1 MVNLWNFLKPKNNN
15 EIEFKPL
22 VKDPLANSAGIRP
35 DGNFAQIMPIEP
47 LQITTNGEAIQ
58 NPDIQPERRVTL
70 GDRAKNRMN
79 IFGQK
84 LYENLMGKQAQPT
97 DNISQGGQ
105 TVITEDGQIYNPIGN
120 VTTSSN
126 PRTGGFLRD
135 FTGGYQENRFTPAS
149 LDNFEQN
156 TLADGRKKGF
166 AYRAGEAL
174 GSLARFGESPLGR
187 GLLVGGAIGALGG
200 DPTAMLA
207 YGASTSMMNQGNRMR
222 DRAYRDDLI
231 STAQQS
237 LMEQPGFSE
246 LSAEDQQAQLQNIAN
261 QVNSY
266 RGYVDNNTYNN
277 MIKAQQIRDNAAY
290 RKMYFDANQ
299 ANLQAQREWQRQQ
312 AEQARADRQAQFE
325 YQKSND
331 AANRAIRYADLQD
344 RRNQRAIDNYYKEEG
359 LKLRRDAQEA
369 KLNKS
374 LYKNTQERN
383 ATLNQIQQIRNYV
396 NNNPRA
402 TGLAIGTLTG
412 DIANRFDS
420 NPQHIKTRTAIDDFK
435 TKIRHDLTGAAFSAK
450 EAREYEKFLPNTRD
464 TKDIINAKLDALEAK
479 ITAGGTL
486 SPKVD
491 SSAVQAEMKR
501 RGLL

>member
-1 MVNLWNFLKPKNNN
+1 MNLWNFLKPKNNLDEYAKN
-15 EIEFKPL
+15 M
-22 VKDPLANSAGIRP
+22 
-35 DGNFAQIMPIEP
+35 QP
-47 LQITTNGEAIQ
+47 LQPALTPIQMDMNGNMVE
-58 NPDIQPERRVTL
+58 NPNIQPERRVTL
-70 GDRAKNRMN
+70 GDRVRNRATMA
-79 IFGQK
+79 GQK
-84 LYENLMGKQAQPT
+84 LSEALLGKQAQST
-97 DNISQGGQ
+97 DNITQGGQ
-105 TVITEDGQIYNPIGN
+105 TITTADGETYNPIGN

-126 PRTGGFLRD
+126 PRTGGFFRD
-135 FTGGYQENRFTPAS
+135 FSGGYQENRFTPAS
-149 LDNFEQN
+149 LENFGQN
-156 TLADGRKKGF
+156 KLADGRNKGF

-187 GLLVGGAIGALGG
+187 GLLVGGTIGALGG

-207 YGASTSMMNQGNRMR
+207 FGASTSMMNQGNRMR

-231 STAQQS
+231 ATAQQS

-277 MIKAQQIRDNAAY
+277 MIRAQQIRDNAAY

-312 AEQARADRQAQFE
+312 AEQARADRQAQFD

-331 AANRAIRYADLQD
+331 AANRALRYADLQD

-369 KLNKS
+369 RLNKS

-396 NNNPRA
+396 NNNPKA
-402 TGLAIGTLTG
+402 TGLAIGSLTG

-479 ITAGGTL
+479 ITGGGTF
-486 SPKVD
+486 SPNIN
-491 SSAVQAEMKR
+491 SNAVQAEMRK